1 MKNLKLSFAFLF
13 LIVGSVLHAQ
23 KQEITLEDAI
33 MKQGAFYGQRM
44 YNLQWTKNVNEYSY
58 YGKEGVINI
67 SDFDGNK
74 ISISAD
80 DINSSLDE
88 NQKIEKVPYAITWL
102 SKDVFQFSANEKV
115 YQYFV
120 KEKTTKV
127 MYVYR
132 PGAENIDFTT
142 KGDYLAYT
150 IDNNL
155 YISSAKGEKIIT
167 NDAKE
172 SNVVNGQAVH
182 RVEFGITKGTYWS
195 PKGDVLA
202 YYRKDESMVE
212 DYPLVNVMAREA
224 KLEAIKYPMAG
235 MKSEEV
241 TLVLY
246 NVETQKKVTVRTG
259 EPKEQYLTNIAW
271 SPDQK
276 YIYIAILN
284 RDQNHVKLNQ
294 YNATTGKFEKTLLEE
309 KSDVYVQPLNKME
322 FISGR
327 NNEFLWRSERDGYD
341 HYYRYNTNGK
351 LLNQVTKGDWAV
363 MDMISVD
370 KKNVYFT
377 ATANNGLDRVIYK
390 SSIKNSKSKLLSK
403 VSGVHSAKISADKKY
418 ILDSWSSLE
427 VPSTTDLISASNG
440 KVVKQLLKSDN
451 PLANVNIGKIELGT
465 IKAGDGVTDLN
476 TRTIYPANF
485 DSSKKYPVLVYV
497 YNGPGVQL
505 ILNSW
510 LARSSMWMPYLA
522 NQDYIVYTV
531 EGRGSEN
538 RGVAFEQ
545 VIFRHLGDAEME
557 DQIKG
562 VDYLKSLPFIDADR
576 IAVHGWSYGGYMT
589 TNLMTTYPDVFTT
602 GVAGGPVIDWKWYE
616 IMYGERYMD
625 TPQSNPEG
633 YESSSLLP
641 KAKNLKGKLLLI
653 HGDVDPTVVIQHSM
667 RFVKQCIDDGVQ
679 VDYFIYPQHEHN
691 VRGKDR
697 IHLMRK
703 VLDYIQDNNTK

>member
-88 NQKIEKVPYAITWL
+88 NQKIEKVPYDITWL

-703 VLDYIQDNNTK
+703 VLDYIQDNNK

>member
-703 VLDYIQDNNTK
+703 VLDYIQDNNK